1 LSALSQLSAQA
12 FCTGAGTAHLLVVGS
27 TDRWPGAL
35 HQLTH
40 HPGIELTQTDTCR
53 EARDPA
59 LLSNVDAVVLCG
71 PIPED
76 LPGIVDTEVQLLSD
90 ALNSHRLKCIVLAP
104 GTSGGVPGL
113 DDAFV
118 SVPDDVSVEEL
129 WGRVATMNHYG
140 PMLQRMEEQVS
151 TMQRLGKRLN
161 QQFVEVD
168 QELRLATR
176 LQRDFLPKAF
186 PDLGDMRFAALYRP
200 ANWVSGDVYDVS
212 RLDETH
218 LSFYV
223 ADAVGH
229 GVAASLLTMFIKQ
242 SVVGKRVEGDNYEIL
257 SAGDVLAQL
266 NVDLAKQELPHCQ
279 FVTACYGIIDTQT
292 HELTFARGGHPHPIH
307 VNEAGRC
314 SEVHTVGGL
323 LGVFPEEVFP
333 STRLVLEPGEKL
345 VIYSDGV
352 EDDIVEQR
360 DRDSVEVCFSPHF
373 QEFVRLPADACINAL
388 RNRLDHAEGSLA
400 PPDDVTVLIIERLRG

>member
-1 LSALSQLSAQA
+1 MSQLSAQTFSTHA
-12 FCTGAGTAHLLVVGS
+12 STARLLVVGPA
-27 TDRWPGAL
+27 DRWPGTL
-35 HQLTH
+35 HQLAR
-40 HPGIELTQTDTCR
+40 HPGVELTQTDTYR

-59 LLSNVDAVVLCG
+59 LLSDVDAVVLCG

-90 ALNSHRLKCIVLAP
+90 ALSSHQLKCIVLSP
-104 GTSGGVPGL
+104 GMSGGVPGL

-118 SVPDDVSVEEL
+118 SVPTDASADEL
-129 WGRVATMNHYG
+129 WGRVATMKHYG

-151 TMQRLGKRLN
+151 TMQRLGKKLN

-176 LQRDFLPKAF
+176 LQRDFLPKTF

-200 ANWVSGDVYDVS
+200 ATWVSGDVYDVT
-212 RLDETH
+212 RLDESH

-229 GVAASLLTMFIKQ
+229 GVAAGLLTMFIKQ
-242 SVVGKRVEGDNYEIL
+242 SVVGKRVDGERYEIL
-257 SAGDVLAQL
+257 SASNVLEQL
-266 NVDLAKQELPHCQ
+266 NSDLARQELPHCQ
-279 FVTACYGIIDTQT
+279 FVTACYGTIDTQT

-307 VNEAGRC
+307 VNAAGRC

-323 LGVFPEEVFP
+323 LGVFPEETFP
-333 STRLVLEPGEKL
+333 STRLIIEPGEKL

-352 EDDIVEQR
+352 EDDIVER
-360 DRDSVEVCFSPHF
+360 RERDSGDVCFTPHF
-373 QEFVRLPADACINAL
+373 QEFVQLPADACVNAL
-388 RNRLDHAEGSLA
+388 RNKLDRTEGSLT
-400 PPDDVTVLIIERLRG
+400 PLDDVTVLVVERLPN